1 MILFMFVWP
10 AAGEFISTFQYQ
22 QKGEKSMANQ
32 EKRTQGRQ
40 CSFFSIASVVLIL
53 SILTS
58 SGLVGCGSSTK
69 GLATADPAAVDYTP
83 LSRDDWPVSTPAE
96 QGLDPDLVDE
106 LYSDAA
112 DLDTIYSLLVVKNGH
127 LIAESYFN
135 KGSVDQKDRLQ
146 SATKSYTSALVGIAL
161 EQGCLSSVDQ
171 KMLDFFPEV
180 AGKIS
185 DPRKEQ
191 ITIRNMLEM
200 RAGYPREES
209 DQALWDGLL
218 SGHYPPL
225 IEEFPLV
232 SDPGTRF
239 HYSNLTSNWLGIIVD
254 RACGMNLKAY
264 AEEHLF
270 SPLDVKAGEWG
281 QDAEGHNNGCGD
293 LHLAARD
300 AAKFGLLYL
309 NDGVYKGNQI
319 VPADWVHDSLQT
331 YSVNE
336 AFVKKVGRFRD
347 IGYGY
352 QWWSAN
358 AGEHH
363 VNFAWGHGGQLIV
376 LVDEF
381 DMVIVT
387 TSYPFWLEH
396 NDQSWKHE
404 KAIITMVS
412 EFVKSLPSE

>member
-1 MILFMFVWP
+1 MTPMLLGCYTAIVGL
-10 AAGEFISTFQYQ
+10 AQAQYQ
-22 QKGEKSMANQ
+22 QKGGKTVADKERRPNK
-32 EKRTQGRQ
+32 GRQ
-40 CSFFSIASVVLIL
+40 HSSFSIVSVILIL

-58 SGLVGCGSSTK
+58 SGLAGCGPS
-69 GLATADPAAVDYTP
+69 AADLEAVDYTP
-83 LSRDDWPVSTPAE
+83 LPGDGWEVSTPEA
-96 QGLDPDLVDE
+96 QGLDPMLVAEMYYNAAE
-106 LYSDAA
+106 LE
-112 DLDTIYSLLVVKNGH
+112 TIYSLLVIKNGY
-127 LIAESYFN
+127 LIAEDYFN
-135 KGSVDQKDRLQ
+135 EGSVDQKDRLQ

-180 AGKIS
+180 AGRIS

-200 RAGYPREES
+200 RAGYPNEET

-218 SGHYPPL
+218 SGHYPRL

-293 LHLAARD
+293 LHSTPRD
-300 AAKFGLLYL
+300 AARFGLLYI
-309 NDGVYKGNQI
+309 NDGTYKGNQI

-352 QWWSAN
+352 HWWSAD

-396 NDQSWKHE
+396 NDQSWKNE

-412 EFVKSLPSE
+412 EFVNSLPSE